1 VQGGEQIFIRQRDFA
16 VVQGELEE
24 TMSKLRIT
32 VDKSVRQQLLREMRY
47 LLEEADSTL
56 KSKDQS
62 Q

>member
-1 VQGGEQIFIRQRDFA
+1 MRQREFA

-24 TMSKLRIT
+24 TMSKLRT
-32 VDKSVRQQLLREMRY
+32 AVDKSVRQQLLREMRY